1 MLDFMLLYDKPD
13 HKRYGKFKLSHFEIG
28 ILLKCQSATDK
39 YGNMYYRHL
48 TTCIRDNLVPGR
60 DYIVKPKIKNQQGQ
74 RIWFLTEEAL
84 FILALLLRGDKRYRV
99 DMTYNERLQRDQS
112 NYLSRCFAQP
122 TRAIQED
129 SFKPSYL

>member
-1 MLDFMLLYDKPD
+1 MLDFMLLYD
-13 HKRYGKFKLSHFEIG
+13 HTRYGKFKLSHFEIG

-39 YGNMYYRHL
+39 YGNIYYRHL
-48 TTCIRDNLVPGR
+48 TTCIRENLVLGK
-60 DYIVKPKIKNQQGQ
+60 DYLIKPKIKNQQGQ
-74 RIWFLTEEAL
+74 RIWFLTKEAL
-84 FILALLLRGDKRYRV
+84 FILALLLRGGKRYRA
-99 DMTYNERLQRDQS
+99 DMTYNEQLQRDQS